1 MVGWYA
7 TGIRY
12 TTDMTTCTEY
22 AVRDSGDLLGR
33 EGSSRDI
40 LGRHAGKSC
49 AGTCRTGILGR
60 DTGQEMAAEYAAG
73 HPGDMPQGHLQG
85 LLGRH
90 AGRVYRRMSA
100 GQSGSVSRLLAGLPG
115 RDILGGHAG
124 GYAGG
129 VCQQGHLNRHRRA
142 AAGTCSQGMSQ
153 DMLGGNA
160 RRDCR
165 QGMSEGPAWQRL
177 FGRTCSAGTCGGC
190 GQDIGRADG
199 ENAVWG
205 HGGRGHAWEEHDG
218 RNDGQGLAGR
228 TCRVGHGG

>member
-22 AVRDSGDLLGR
+22 AVRDSGDLLGH

-49 AGTCRTGILGR
+49 AGTCQTGILGR
-60 DTGQEMAAEYAAG
+60 DTGQEMAAGYAAG

-85 LLGRH
+85 HTGQTCRQ
-90 AGRVYRRMSA
+90 GYRRMSA
-100 GQSGSVSRLLAGLPG
+100 GQSGSVAGILAGLPG
-115 RDILGGHAG
+115 RGILGGHAG

-129 VCQQGHLNRHRRA
+129 GMPARTSEQASEGSGRDMFAGNVAGHARR
-142 AAGTCSQGMSQ
+142 G
-153 DMLGGNA
+153 MLGG
-160 RRDCR
+160 DCR

-177 FGRTCSAGTCGGC
+177 FGRHTRQGHAGGC
-190 GQDIGRADG
+190 GQ
-199 ENAVWG
+199 G
-205 HGGRGHAWEEHDG
+205 HREG
-218 RNDGQGLAGR
+218 
-228 TCRVGHGG
+228 